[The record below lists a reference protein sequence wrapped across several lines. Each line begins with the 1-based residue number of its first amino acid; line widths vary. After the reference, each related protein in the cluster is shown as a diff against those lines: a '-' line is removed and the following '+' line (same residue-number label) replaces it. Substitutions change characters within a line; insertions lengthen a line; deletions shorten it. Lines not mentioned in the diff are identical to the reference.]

1 MKAIYQNRMGDNIQF
16 EVISENEI
24 KMTGIDGGYRV
35 GYNSDESLN
44 FVDPFGGPFI
54 NIGTDMNR
62 YFDGQFKKEVKIVS
76 INKNETGEV
85 ILKVE

>member
-1 MKAIYQNRMGDNIQF
+1 MKAIYQNRMGDNIEF
-16 EVISENEI
+16 ELISENEI
-24 KMTGIDGGYRV
+24 KMSGIEGGYRV

-54 NIGTDMNR
+54 SIGTDMNR
-62 YFDGQFKKEVKIVS
+62 YFDGKFERETKILS
-76 INKNETGEV
+76 INKTVNGEV